1 MQSSTSWVTAE
12 GLNGGSNVQ
21 GRQVPVRVRGPWSL
35 ETPQHGDGRTE
46 VDRADTSRVRGCQAK
61 HGGTSAES

>member
-1 MQSSTSWVTAE
+1 MEVQTFKFRSGSVESESVDHGLWKRHSTA
-12 GLNGGSNVQ
+12 
-21 GRQVPVRVRGPWSL
+21 
-35 ETPQHGDGRTE
+35 E